1 MGREMNRSLF
11 TMGETPKPPPQAS
24 HKRWALAGA
33 AGVAIA
39 AALSL
44 VHCARGGADAAPDC
58 TCAGAPVVD
67 GTLLAFLGKA
77 RAAHHQADL
86 HQDEGDLDLAIAA
99 LEPVVTAAH
108 PPSPEAI
115 EVIADTRARLAD
127 LRSDLAHYD
136 AALADVEAGLAL
148 AGEPSHFRGHLL
160 EMKGVVL
167 ERRFHAQEAA
177 GEQEAAEKSKAD
189 ALEAFRKAIEVQDK
203 VIDEA
208 LQHVGH

>member
-1 MGREMNRSLF
+1 MNRAPAVRSRW
-11 TMGETPKPPPQAS
+11 GRPPNPRPS
-24 HKRWALAGA
+24 RRWALAGF
-33 AGVAIA
+33 AGAAIA

-44 VHCARGGADAAPDC
+44 AHCARGPSAEAAPDC

-67 GTLLAFLGKA
+67 ATLLAFLSKV

-86 HQDEGDLDLAIAA
+86 SQDEGDLDLAIAA

-108 PPSPEAI
+108 PSSPEAI

-127 LRSDLAHYD
+127 LRSDLGHYD

-148 AGEPSHFRGHLL
+148 ADPPTHFRGHLF

-167 ERRFHAQEAA
+167 ERRYHALEAA
-177 GEQEAAEKSKAD
+177 GEPEAAEKSKAE
-189 ALEAFRKAIEVQDK
+189 ALEAFRKAIEVQDR